1 MTRPS
6 RSQVISSFTIIKG
19 ALLEE
24 TYAAFRS
31 WDLDRSS
38 TENLKA
44 IKDSNRVGAK
54 SVSWLRD
61 VAKVISRR
69 FEPAGRDR
77 TLVELAQGDCDPEIW
92 RPLVL
97 WHMTRDEFLARDF
110 LIHWL
115 FPRFTDGTY
124 RLKSEDVLPYLKGLG
139 KKAELAA
146 KWSTT
151 TLERVATG
159 LLRIAADFDLLQGKA
174 VKQFTSFH
182 LPEKSFLY
190 LLHAIA
196 GVEQNPR
203 KVVNS
208 VEWRMYL
215 MQPDDVERELLRLHQ
230 YREIEYEAAGSLAR
244 LKLPCSSPAEYA
256 RRLVA

>member
-6 RSQVISSFTIIKG
+6 RSQTISSFTIIKG
-19 ALLEE
+19 ALLDE

-31 WDLDRSS
+31 WDLDRNS

-44 IKDSNRVGAK
+44 MKDNNRVGAR

-69 FEPAGRDR
+69 FDPSGRDR
-77 TLVELAQGDCDPEIW
+77 TLLELAHSDCDPDIW

-97 WHMTRDEFLARDF
+97 WHMTRDEFLVRDF

-115 FPRFTDGTY
+115 FPHFSDGTY
-124 RLKSEDVLPYLKGLG
+124 RLRSEDVLPYLKALG
-139 KKAELAA
+139 KKMDLPAE
-146 KWSTT
+146 WSVT

-159 LLRIAADFDLLQGKA
+159 LLRIAVDFSLLEGKA
-174 VKQFTSFH
+174 TKQFASYH

-215 MQPDDVERELLRLHQ
+215 MRPDDVERELLRLHQ
-230 YREIEYEAAGSLAR
+230 YREIEYESAGSLAR

>member
-1 MTRPS
+1 MTRLS
-6 RSQVISSFTIIKG
+6 RFRTVSSFTIIKG
-19 ALLEE
+19 ALLDE
-24 TYAAFRS
+24 TFTAFQS
-31 WDLDRSS
+31 WDFQQSS
-38 TENLKA
+38 TENLKMLR
-44 IKDSNRVGAK
+44 DSNPIGAK
-54 SVSWLRD
+54 SANWLRD
-61 VAKVISRR
+61 VAKVISSR
-69 FEPAGRDR
+69 FDPAGRDR
-77 TLVELAQGDCDPEIW
+77 SLVELAQAECDREIW
-92 RPLVL
+92 KPLGL
-97 WHMTRDEFLARDF
+97 WHMTRDEFLVRDF
-110 LIHWL
+110 LINWL

-124 RLKSEDVLPYLKGLG
+124 RLRSEDVLPYLKGLG
-139 KKAELAA
+139 KKVDLPAA
-146 KWSTT
+146 WSPT

-159 LLRIAADFDLLQGKA
+159 LLRIGVDFNLLEGKA
-174 VKQFTSFH
+174 VKQFASYH

-215 MQPDDVERELLRLHQ
+215 MRPDDVERELLRLHQ
-230 YREIEYEAAGSLAR
+230 YREIEYEAAGSMAR